1 MRRPYLAGNW
11 KMNLDRRAARE
22 LAGAL
27 GEYLEANPASKDID
41 VGVFPASVYLD
52 EIVRT
57 MGGSRLIVGA
67 QNCCDEEAGAYTGEV
82 SVAMLRDVGASSVI
96 LGHSER
102 RHLYGEADE
111 LIGRKV
117 SLALLGGLDVILCVG
132 ETQEEREGG
141 ATEGVVA
148 TQLRGGLEAVS
159 ASDMDR
165 ITIAYEPVW
174 AIGTGLTASPDQ
186 AQAVHAYLRG
196 LLSSLY
202 TDEVADSVRIQ
213 YGGSVKPSNA
223 VELLSMADIDGA
235 LVGGAALTPENFIP
249 ILEAGLA
256 AAV

>member
-11 KMNLDRRAARE
+11 KMNLDRRSAAE

-27 GEYLEANPASKDID
+27 RDYLDANQGGADID
-41 VGVFPASVYLD
+41 VGIFPSFVHLD
-52 EIVRT
+52 EMARA
-57 MGGSRLIVGA
+57 MAGSQLIVGA
-67 QNCCDEEAGAYTGEV
+67 QNCCDEESGAFTGEV
-82 SVAMLRDVGASSVI
+82 SVAMLKDVGASSVV

-102 RHLYGEADE
+102 RHIYGEADE

-117 SLALLGGLDVILCVG
+117 ALVLLGGLDVILCVG
-132 ETQEEREGG
+132 ETREEREAGS
-141 ATEGVVA
+141 TETVVA
-148 TQLRGGLEAVS
+148 TQLRGGLAAVS
-159 ASDMDR
+159 AADMDR
-165 ITIAYEPVW
+165 VTIAYEPVW
-174 AIGTGLTASPDQ
+174 AIGTGLTATPDQ

-223 VELLSMADIDGA
+223 AELLSMADIDGA
-235 LVGGAALTPENFIP
+235 LVGGAALTAENFIP
-249 ILEAGLA
+249 ILEAGQA